1 MGNFEPPYLIFG
13 FILGY
18 IILWIFYKRSRSYKY
33 FKQFP
38 LVIEFILFLLWEI
51 LISNIRL
58 TITILSP
65 KPKLRSAVVGVPLDL
80 KSDLGIV
87 ILAHLITL
95 TPGSLS
101 LDVSSHKKYLYVHVY
116 DLDDPDLF
124 IKEIKDKFERRV
136 REILE

>member
-1 MGNFEPPYLIFG
+1 MGNFEPPNLIFG

-18 IILWIFYKRSRSYKY
+18 VILWIFFKRSKSYKY

-38 LVIEFILFLLWEI
+38 LVLEFIFFLLWEI

-65 KPKLRSAVVGVPLDL
+65 KLKLQPGVVAVPLDL

-101 LDVSSHKKYLYVHVY
+101 LDISSHKKYLYVHVVN
-116 DLDDPDLF
+116 LEDPDLF
-124 IKEIKDKFERRV
+124 IKEVKDKFERRV